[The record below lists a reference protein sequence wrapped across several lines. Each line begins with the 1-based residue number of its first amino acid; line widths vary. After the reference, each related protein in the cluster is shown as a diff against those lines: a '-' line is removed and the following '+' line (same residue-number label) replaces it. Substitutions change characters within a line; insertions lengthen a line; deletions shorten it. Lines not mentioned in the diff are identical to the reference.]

1 MHPVITQVT
10 QDIYTRSESLRT
22 SYLSRVAN
30 AKIQGK
36 TRSDLSCGNLA
47 HTVAACPTDQKNRIL
62 DFTTSNLAIVTA
74 YNDMLSAHYPY
85 RHYPD
90 QIKQHLKQ
98 LGHSAQVAGGVPAM
112 CDGITQGQAGMEL
125 SLFSRDLIA
134 QATALSLSHNTFDG
148 NLLLGICDKI
158 APGMLIGALSFGHLP
173 CAFVPAGPMGTG
185 ISNDEKAA
193 TRQKYV
199 AGELD
204 HSALQD
210 MECKAYHSPGTCT
223 FYGTANTN
231 QLVFEAMGLMLPGS
245 AFIPP
250 QSALRDALTDEIAH
264 HVATISAS
272 MNHNRHIANV
282 VDEKSL
288 VNGIVALLASGGST
302 NHTIHMVAI
311 AKAAGFILTWEDIER
326 LSVVVP
332 LLTKM
337 YPNGSAD
344 INQFQNAGAVP
355 VLLSELDKRNLIHMD
370 ATPIYGSMKDY
381 LKTPLLNDQGKLV
394 YQNAGESLDPAVIA
408 KPNCQF
414 SEMGGIRV
422 VDGNLGKGVVKVSA
436 VAQENQKMIA
446 PAKVFN
452 HQDEVEAAYQQGLLN
467 LDCIVIVRFNGPSAN
482 GMPELHKLMPIL
494 GQLMKEGHHV
504 ALVTDGRL
512 SGASGK
518 VPAIIHVSP
527 EANRGG
533 PLAFVNDDDLIE
545 IDIPNNSFKTLSH
558 LATERQIDYPSSA
571 VQFGVGRELFSLF
584 REKVTSA
591 DQGATIF

>member
-1 MHPVITQVT
+1 MHPVIKQVT
-10 QDIYTRSESLRT
+10 QDIYSRSKDHRQN
-22 SYLSRVAN
+22 YLSQVAQ
-30 AKIQGK
+30 AKSQGK
-36 TRSDLSCGNLA
+36 SRSALSCGNLA
-47 HTVAACPTDQKNRIL
+47 HTVAACPTDQKGQIL
-62 DFTTSNLAIVTA
+62 DFTTSNIAIITA

-98 LGHSAQVAGGVPAM
+98 WGHSAQVAGGVPAM

-134 QATALSLSHNTFDG
+134 QTTALSLSHNTFDG

-193 TRQKYV
+193 IRQKYV
-199 AGELD
+199 AGEID
-204 HSALQD
+204 QSALQE
-210 MECKAYHSPGTCT
+210 MECQAYHSPGTCT

-250 QSALRDALTDEIAH
+250 QSALRTALTDEISH
-264 HVATISAS
+264 HVATVSTS
-272 MNHNRHIANV
+272 NSHNRNIANV

-288 VNGIVALLASGGST
+288 VNGLVALLASGGST

-332 LLTKM
+332 LLAKM

-344 INQFQNAGAVP
+344 INQFQMAGAVP
-355 VLLSELDKRNLIHMD
+355 VLLSELNKRNLIHMD
-370 ATPIYGSMKDY
+370 ATPIYGTMKDY
-381 LKTPLLNDQGKLV
+381 LKNPTLDDQGKLV
-394 YQNAGESLDPAVIA
+394 YRQAGESLDPEVIA
-408 KPNCQF
+408 KPNRQF

-422 VDGNLGKGVVKVSA
+422 VNGNLGKGVVKVSA
-436 VAQENQKMIA
+436 VALENQKMTA

-452 HQDEVEAAYQQGLLN
+452 HQDEVENAYKKGLLN

-494 GQLMKEGHHV
+494 GQLMKEGHNV

-533 PLAFVNDDDLIE
+533 PLALVNDNDLIE
-545 IDIPNNSFKTLSH
+545 IDIPNNHFKTLSK
-558 LATERQIDYPSSA
+558 LTTENSANNTSSE
-571 VQFGVGRELFSLF
+571 VQFGVGRELFTLF
-584 REKVTSA
+584 RDNVTSA